1 MDFYLNDTSRILDF
15 GCGDGHIVY
24 EYHDA
29 GFKAY
34 GFDIRPAAILR
45 RPEDEQ
51 YFRFAFTGKPVNV
64 PEYAVTETSYKIP
77 FDDGSFDFLF
87 STSTFEHVANYE
99 LAFAESARVLRQGGV
114 AIHTFPARYVL
125 IEPHIYV
132 PFGGAIQHYYWFLL
146 WASLG
151 IRNEFQKT
159 MTARECAKN
168 NVYYT
173 ETGLKYL
180 KTSEILKICRANF
193 GYAELLPGLWEL
205 GDRGFMSFKGGLLGV
220 PFVKRYYRWLYNR
233 CYQNVLV
240 LQK

>member
-99 LAFAESARVLRQGGV
+99 LAFAESARVLRQG
-114 AIHTFPARYVL
+114 
-125 IEPHIYV
+125 
-132 PFGGAIQHYYWFLL
+132 
-146 WASLG
+146 
-151 IRNEFQKT
+151 
-159 MTARECAKN
+159 
-168 NVYYT
+168 
-173 ETGLKYL
+173 
-180 KTSEILKICRANF
+180 
-193 GYAELLPGLWEL
+193 
-205 GDRGFMSFKGGLLGV
+205 
-220 PFVKRYYRWLYNR
+220 
-233 CYQNVLV
+233 
-240 LQK
+240 